1 MSIKVALHHI
11 THYKYDKAITLSPHV
26 FRLRPAVHSRTAID
40 GYSLKIYPENHF
52 INWQQDPFGNYLAR
66 VVFPEKTKELR
77 VEVEVLANLVVIN
90 PFDFFIEDYAQEF
103 PFVYTDQLK
112 KELYPYLEL
121 SDSSPLLDKWVAE
134 IDLKKQITVDFLVGI
149 NQKLFRTIQYSIR
162 LEVGIQTCEET
173 LSKALGSCRDST
185 WVLVQALRKLGL
197 AARFVSGYLVQLTPD
212 IKSLDGATG
221 PEKDFTDLHAW
232 AEVYIPGA
240 GWVGLDPT
248 SGLMAG
254 EGHIPL
260 ACTPD
265 PVSAAPITGGAEP
278 CETIFEFSNEVI
290 RIREDPRVTKPY
302 SEDHW
307 QTIMALGQ
315 KVDDDLNNGD
325 ARLTMGGEPTFVSI
339 DDMESAE
346 WNVSAD
352 GKDKRKLA
360 GVLVRKLRNEFGP
373 QGLLHFGLGK
383 WYPGELLPRWQLG
396 LFWRKDNQPIWH
408 NDKLIAE
415 DAKDYGFNA
424 IHAERFIN
432 ILVGYLGLERKNIST
447 AYEDTFYFLWE
458 EGRVPVN
465 VDPLKIDLKSP
476 LERQKL
482 AELMQ
487 QGLST
492 PAGFAI
498 PIKWCFDKNQWISEH
513 WEFRNQHMYLTPG
526 NSPMGLRLPLK
537 SLEKGDEE
545 KFEKRFERDL
555 FDTAPE
561 LKNYKEEILQK
572 RDAARAVAV
581 AQYKVN
587 EAFVYAQKTT
597 DVYAEKN
604 NLIRTSICVEPR
616 EGKLYVFM
624 PPIEYAEHYL
634 EIIACVEATAEELS
648 MPVVIEGY
656 APPKD
661 HRLEN
666 LTVTPDPGVIEVN
679 IHPSKSWVEL
689 VAKYQVLYEQA
700 FRSRLTTE
708 KFMLDGRHTG
718 TGGGNHITIGGATP
732 ADSPILRRPDM
743 LRSLV
748 TYWQHHPSLSYLFA
762 SEFVGPTSQAPRV
775 DEGRVEN
782 LYELEIAFD
791 QLPEDEEVPFWLV
804 DRLFRHLLT
813 DITGNTHRA
822 EFCIDKLYSPDSSSG
837 RLGILEFRAF
847 DMPPHFQMGMVQM
860 LLIRALIAMF
870 WKKPYKQKLVR
881 WGTELNDK
889 YMLPHYVEG
898 DLRQVIVDLN
908 ESGYAFDR
916 VWFQPF
922 FAFRFPDIGNIQIG
936 DIQIEF
942 NKAIEP
948 WHVLGEEMSSAG
960 TARFVDSSLER
971 LQVKVS
977 NLTESRYVL
986 SCNGTAIPLNFTG
999 THGEYVAG
1007 VRYRAWQPPSALH
1020 PTIGIDSPLIFD
1032 LIDTWSGKSIGGCS
1046 YFVSHPGGRSY
1057 DTFPV
1062 NSYEAEA
1069 RRVSRFW
1076 DINHSAGRIEPT
1088 AEQAELSRS
1097 FLEGRPIVPM
1107 APPPEI
1113 KHPEYPFTFDL
1124 RRKSKYKK

>member
-66 VVFPEKTKELR
+66 VVFPEKTTELR

-90 PFDFFIEDYAQEF
+90 PFDFFIEEYAQEF
-103 PFVYTDQLK
+103 PFVYTAQLQ

-121 SDSSPLLDKWVAE
+121 SEKSALLDKWVSE
-134 IDLKKQITVDFLVGI
+134 IDLKKQLTVDFLVAI
-149 NQKLFRTIQYSIR
+149 NQKLFKAIQYSIR

-265 PVSAAPITGGAEP
+265 PVSAAPITGAAEK

-315 KVDDDLNNGD
+315 KIDEDLTKGD

-346 WNVSAD
+346 WNVAAD
-352 GKDKRKLA
+352 GKEKRKLA
-360 GVLVRKLRNEFGP
+360 GVLIRKLRNEFGP

-396 LFWRKDNQPIWH
+396 LYWRKDKQPIWH
-408 NDKLIAE
+408 NDKLIAD
-415 DAKDYGFNA
+415 DAKDYGFTA
-424 IHAERFIN
+424 LHAERFIN
-432 ILVGYLGLERKNIST
+432 ILVGYLGLQRKNIST

-458 EGRVPVN
+458 EGRIPVN
-465 VDPLKIDLKSP
+465 VDPLKVDLKSP

-492 PAGFAI
+492 PTGFAI
-498 PIKWCFDKNQWISEH
+498 PIQWSFEKNQWVSEH

-581 AQYKVN
+581 AQYKVD

-597 DVYAEKN
+597 DKYAEKN
-604 NLIRTSICVEPR
+604 NLIRTCICVEPR

-634 EIIACVEATAEELS
+634 EIIACIEATAEELS

-656 APPKD
+656 TPPKD
-661 HRLEN
+661 HRIEN

-689 VAKYQVLYEQA
+689 VEKYQVLYEQA

-889 YMLPHYVEG
+889 YMLPHYVKG
-898 DLRQVIVDLN
+898 DLQQVIEDLN
-908 ESGYAFDR
+908 ESGYAFDML
-916 VWFQPF
+916 WFQPF

-971 LQVKVS
+971 MQIKLI

-1020 PTIGIDSPLIFD
+1020 PTIGVDSPLVFD
-1032 LIDTWSGKSIGGCS
+1032 LIDTWSGKSIGGCT

-1062 NSYEAEA
+1062 NAYEAEA

-1088 AEQAELSRS
+1088 AEQTELARS
-1097 FLEGRPIVPM
+1097 FLQGRPIVPM
-1107 APPPEI
+1107 TPPPEI

-1124 RRKSKYKK
+1124 RRKSKFKK